1 MKHFIFYCQIFFKEP
16 KWFGP
21 LLASLFFNSLIWFLI
36 IWRLPASANWIPL
49 YYNVYFGIGWI
60 GPWIQAIYY
69 PLLALIIII
78 INFLLG
84 SLTYEK
90 NLNLTRW
97 LLWSSLLVQLII
109 LTVVISLIINY
120 FS

>member
-1 MKHFIFYCQIFFKEP
+1 MVKKITFWK
-16 KWFGP
+16 
-21 LLASLFFNSLIWFLI
+21 I
-36 IWRLPASANWIPL
+36 IHW
-49 YYNVYFGIGWI
+49 V
-60 GPWIQAIYY
+60 
-69 PLLALIIII
+69 II